1 MKENKLIIASKDG
14 KEVYDILFNVELD
27 KRNYLIYT
35 KHEKNEWGDV
45 IAYAGDYEFIDGR
58 QSIKPVEEEDILEFL
73 YTILM
78 QVECNINQ
86 GDVNE

>member
-35 KHEKNEWGDV
+35 KHEKNEWEDV
-45 IAYAGDYEFIDGR
+45 IAYAGDYDFSDGR

-73 YTILM
+73 DTILM